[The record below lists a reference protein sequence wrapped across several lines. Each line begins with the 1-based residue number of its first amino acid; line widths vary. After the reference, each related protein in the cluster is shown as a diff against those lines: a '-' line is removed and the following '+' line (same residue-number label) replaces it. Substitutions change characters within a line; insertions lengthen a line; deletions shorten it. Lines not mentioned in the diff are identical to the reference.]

1 MRPRADPRK
10 VATQVEQVQNDK
22 LLNDASEVAMDS
34 TGSLDEPQ
42 AMESLLNDLLRYDE
56 ILGVIAVSVEGLV
69 MGTAGVSGED
79 IDLAAALGASLVG
92 VAERTT
98 RRMGAGAATGLTIST
113 GDGVM
118 HLRNGG
124 EFALIVFSDRC
135 DSALIDE
142 ACDDAMRRFAEVLS
156 PV

>member
-1 MRPRADPRK
+1 MLDGEGM
-10 VATQVEQVQNDK
+10 TQE
-22 LLNDASEVAMDS
+22 
-34 TGSLDEPQ
+34 EPQ
-42 AMESLLNDLLRYDE
+42 AMEALLNDLLRYEE

-98 RRMGAGAATGLTIST
+98 RRMGAGAATGLSIST

-124 EFALIVFSDRC
+124 EFALIVFSECC
-135 DSALIDE
+135 DSTLVNE
-142 ACDDAMRRFAEVLS
+142 ACDEAMQRFADVLS
-156 PV
+156 PA

>member
-1 MRPRADPRK
+1 
-10 VATQVEQVQNDK
+10 
-22 LLNDASEVAMDS
+22 
-34 TGSLDEPQ
+34 
-42 AMESLLNDLLRYDE
+42 MESLLNDLLRFDE

-69 MGTAGVSGED
+69 MGTAGVTGED

-113 GDGVM
+113 GDGIM

-124 EFALIVFSDRC
+124 DFALIVFTEKC
-135 DSALIDE
+135 DSTLVSE
-142 ACDDAMRRFAEVLS
+142 ACDDAMRRFADVLS